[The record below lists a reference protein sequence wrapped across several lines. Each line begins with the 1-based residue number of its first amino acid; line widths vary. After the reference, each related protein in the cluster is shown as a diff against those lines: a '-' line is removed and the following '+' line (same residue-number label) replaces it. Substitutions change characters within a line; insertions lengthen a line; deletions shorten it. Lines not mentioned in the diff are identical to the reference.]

1 MSVLLEDAGHKITSM
16 MESKSAFE
24 TILAM
29 KPDCVICDLMMP
41 SVDRFQLCKMV
52 PEQPELNNTKFIMV
66 SENAY
71 EFDHKH
77 SFTFGAH
84 GYIRKPLNTET
95 FSVQINRIL
104 NDHIDMRFGRRRGT
118 LPVSG
123 ETALK
128 YAGNTSCISIEF
140 PRQSNF
146 LSSMAVAKL
155 KPWAIG

>member
-24 TILAM
+24 TIFLM
-29 KPDCVICDLMMP
+29 EPDWVVCDLMMP
-41 SVDRFQLCKMV
+41 GVDGLQLCKMV
-52 PEQPELNNTKFIMV
+52 AEQPELTNTKFIMV
-66 SENAY
+66 SEKAY
-71 EFDHKH
+71 EFDHKC
-77 SFTFGAH
+77 SFTFRAH

-95 FSVQINRIL
+95 FSVQVNRIL

-128 YAGNTSCISIEF
+128 YGGNTSCIFIEF

-146 LSSMAVAKL
+146 LSSMAVEKL
-155 KPWAIG
+155 KP